1 METAVY
7 FRSLR
12 TPVALKRLLFVIPPY
27 FQIEDFTSQDRTNV
41 YPQFTIPYG
50 VLSLDSYVKQEFVGE
65 LSTKL
70 VDFNVILAELV
81 KDGSPNKWDQI
92 FRNEIET
99 AVSDFMPDLVAIS
112 ALFNSSFG
120 YLESLASWIKSA
132 GSPFIVAGG
141 GLPSA
146 AFDMV
151 LDKCPSIDAVC
162 KGEGETALLELLK
175 SENLGRTVSSFP
187 SLVGRDCKTKIPTH
201 NFIENLDDIPMLDYS
216 IVGLDS
222 YNSRSIDKRYSKDGS
237 KREMSI
243 HTSRGCPFSC
253 VFCSNPSL
261 HGKQMRY
268 MSVERVKCEVKRM
281 RDQFGMNV
289 LLVED
294 DHFFSDRSR
303 AKTIFRDL
311 IELGVR
317 VEFPNGVLV
326 SAIDDETALLMSS
339 AGVSAVALAVESGS
353 EFVLNK
359 IIKKPLHL
367 KKVQPAVDALR
378 KYGVKSHVFIVMGL
392 PGELDSHREETR
404 NMLLHTG
411 FDWAHIYCAI
421 PIFGSRLYDICVE
434 NGYISDSSSENFVAT
449 KSVIR
454 APGVNPDELSKYVYE
469 TQLLVNFLRNC
480 NLENNREE
488 SALPY
493 FQNVVEKYPD
503 HVLGL
508 TRTHIALKRLNR
520 DHDLQSNLLQR
531 AKDALISSADWQNFL
546 TKYRRDLD
554 ITEVSLLD
562 EVVPR

>member
-1 METAVY
+1 
-7 FRSLR
+7 
-12 TPVALKRLLFVIPPY
+12 
-27 FQIEDFTSQDRTNV
+27 
-41 YPQFTIPYG
+41 
-50 VLSLDSYVKQEFVGE
+50 
-65 LSTKL
+65 
-70 VDFNVILAELV
+70 
-81 KDGSPNKWDQI
+81 
-92 FRNEIET
+92 
-99 AVSDFMPDLVAIS
+99 
-112 ALFNSSFG
+112 
-120 YLESLASWIKSA
+120 
-132 GSPFIVAGG
+132 
-141 GLPSA
+141 
-146 AFDMV
+146 
-151 LDKCPSIDAVC
+151 
-162 KGEGETALLELLK
+162 
-175 SENLGRTVSSFP
+175 
-187 SLVGRDCKTKIPTH
+187 
-201 NFIENLDDIPMLDYS
+201 
-216 IVGLDS
+216 
-222 YNSRSIDKRYSKDGS
+222 
-237 KREMSI
+237 
-243 HTSRGCPFSC
+243 
-253 VFCSNPSL
+253 
-261 HGKQMRY
+261 
-268 MSVERVKCEVKRM
+268 M

-289 LLVED
+289 LLIED
-294 DHFFSDRSR
+294 DHFFSDRGR
-303 AKTIFRDL
+303 AKSIFHDL

-326 SAIDDETALLMSS
+326 SAIDDETAQLMSL

-353 EFVLNK
+353 EFVLNR

-367 KKVQPAVDALR
+367 KKVQPAVDSLR

-392 PGELDSHREETR
+392 PGELDFHREETR
-404 NMLLHTG
+404 NMLLQTG

-480 NLENNREE
+480 NLENHREE

-546 TKYRRDLD
+546 TKYREDLD
-554 ITEVSLLD
+554 TVEASLLD